1 MLRMG
6 TIFGRYRI
14 ESVAGT
20 GGMGVVYRAT
30 DTETGQP
37 AALKVVSSVRTLDD
51 ENRERLLR
59 EAQLVARID
68 HPGVVPVYEAGEH
81 DGHFYLAMLWVDGC
95 DLDKLLTDLGPL
107 PIERAVEV
115 IGHVADALDAAHE
128 RGFVHRDVKPANVM
142 VADTGQVYLTDFGL
156 TKVLDAS
163 TGLTHTGQLLGTV
176 DYVAPEQIEGRP
188 VDGRADVYSLGGL
201 AYRAI
206 TGSVPFD
213 RPGGVARLWAHLNV
227 PAPSL
232 RAKRPDAPRAL
243 DAAIRKA
250 LAKSP
255 DERFATAG
263 AFAIAARE
271 ALGELAT
278 TGAETGGIEEKV
290 PVLSGAAGPMWE
302 WEPPTAVP
310 AEADER
316 SGRTVSLPFG
326 RVRAPMAL
334 GLGYAMVV
342 ATVLGGVVLSDNGE
356 RVQEVASGAGNVA
369 LQPSG
374 TSGSG
379 GGGAGLAVAEPHILR
394 VKPAAS
400 GDDEPVAAAALGPVV
415 GERDG
420 RRDRVA
426 HADEPRAAAR
436 GRPRGASREPSLAAA
451 ARWTPAAR
459 ARSSRSAARRR
470 SRPRAAAG
478 PRRAAGRP
486 ARSPR
491 RRRRRRPRPAPR
503 PGPTPTPVEVE
514 PEPTPDAGAGAH
526 AGARAR
532 AHPGARARA
541 GARPR
546 ARARSGDRHRHW
558 HRDGD
563 RHGHRHRQHRDPG
576 RDHGDRPRARH
587 QRAQPVAEVTAQRF
601 RRAASGRP
609 FSVQLLG
616 RRSGS
621 RSASRSRRTASAR
634 SPGSGCRRRPRARSR

>member
-14 ESVAGT
+14 EGVAGT

-37 AALKVVSSVRTLDD
+37 AALKVVSSVRTPDD

-81 DGHFYLAMLWVDGC
+81 DGHFYLAMLWVDGS
-95 DLDKLLTDLGPL
+95 DLEQLLTDLGPL
-107 PIERAVEV
+107 PVERAVEV

-142 VADTGQVYLTDFGL
+142 VADSGQVYLTDFGL

-255 DERFATAG
+255 EERFATAG
-263 AFAIAARE
+263 AFALAARE
-271 ALGELAT
+271 ALGELAPAA
-278 TGAETGGIEEKV
+278 AETGGIEEKV
-290 PVLSGAAGPMWE
+290 PVLAGATGPMWE
-302 WEPPTAVP
+302 WEPPTTA
-310 AEADER
+310 AEESSER
-316 SGRTVSLPFG
+316 TGRTVSLPFG

-342 ATVLGGVVLSDNGE
+342 ATVLGGVVLSGNGE
-356 RVQEVASGAGNVA
+356 KVQEVAAGAGKVTLKPA
-369 LQPSG
+369 
-374 TSGSG
+374 G
-379 GGGAGLAVAEPHILR
+379 GGNSAKAPLAIAEPHILR
-394 VKPAAS
+394 VTPAGSGSDDKTATAAS
-400 GDDEPVAAAALGPVV
+400 VLSDDPIEVPAPMNRAQ
-415 GERDG
+415 R
-420 RRDRVA
+420 
-426 HADEPRAAAR
+426 RAAAR
-436 GRPRGASREPSLAAA
+436 EEARKTKKQSSSRKSAGTLDSSGSDAEQPTRRQAPVPGSSNSSSSHRTSSVSTVA
-451 ARWTPAAR
+451 TPATPPAGTGT
-459 ARSSRSAARRR
+459 
-470 SRPRAAAG
+470 AAG
-478 PRRAAGRP
+478 G
-486 ARSPR
+486 
-491 RRRRRRPRPAPR
+491 
-503 PGPTPTPVEVE
+503 
-514 PEPTPDAGAGAH
+514 
-526 AGARAR
+526 
-532 AHPGARARA
+532 
-541 GARPR
+541 
-546 ARARSGDRHRHW
+546 
-558 HRDGD
+558 
-563 RHGHRHRQHRDPG
+563 
-576 RDHGDRPRARH
+576 
-587 QRAQPVAEVTAQRF
+587 
-601 RRAASGRP
+601 
-609 FSVQLLG
+609 
-616 RRSGS
+616 
-621 RSASRSRRTASAR
+621 
-634 SPGSGCRRRPRARSR
+634 

>member
-14 ESVAGT
+14 EGVAGT

-142 VADTGQVYLTDFGL
+142 VADSGQVYLTDFGL

-255 DERFATAG
+255 EERFATAG
-263 AFAIAARE
+263 AFALAARE
-271 ALGELAT
+271 ALGEMAPVAIE
-278 TGAETGGIEEKV
+278 TGGGIEEKV
-290 PVLSGAAGPMWE
+290 PVLSGAGGPMWE
-302 WEPPTAVP
+302 WEPPTSGSNDG
-310 AEADER
+310 EER
-316 SGRTVSLPFG
+316 SGRALALPFG
-326 RVRAPMAL
+326 RVRTPMAL

-342 ATVLGGVVLSDNGE
+342 ATVLGGVVLSDNGGP
-356 RVQEVASGAGNVA
+356 VQEVAAGAGSVS
-369 LQPSG
+369 LQPS
-374 TSGSG
+374 TSG
-379 GGGAGLAVAEPHILR
+379 GGKTPLAVAEPHILR
-394 VKPAAS
+394 VKPAGS
-400 GDDEPVAAAALGPVV
+400 SSSIREEPVAMAAAVSISTRTSTSRG
-415 GERDG
+415 
-420 RRDRVA
+420 A
-426 HADEPRAAAR
+426 QAAEPRTASR
-436 GRPRGASREPSLAAA
+436 GRPGGGSAAA
-451 ARWTPAAR
+451 PRGPQ
-459 ARSSRSAARRR
+459 RRQH
-470 SRPRAAAG
+470 AG
-478 PRRAAGRP
+478 QQRLRRRAARP
-486 ARSPR
+486 PSGA
-491 RRRRRRPRPAPR
+491 RPRLELVGLVVRPELGQHGRDPR
-503 PGPTPTPVEVE
+503 
-514 PEPTPDAGAGAH
+514 AGAARLDRHRGRLRDPD
-526 AGARAR
+526 ARAR
-532 AHPGARARA
+532 AD
-541 GARPR
+541 PR
-546 ARARSGDRHRHW
+546 A
-558 HRDGD
+558 
-563 RHGHRHRQHRDPG
+563 
-576 RDHGDRPRARH
+576 
-587 QRAQPVAEVTAQRF
+587 
-601 RRAASGRP
+601 
-609 FSVQLLG
+609 
-616 RRSGS
+616 
-621 RSASRSRRTASAR
+621 
-634 SPGSGCRRRPRARSR
+634 

>member
-14 ESVAGT
+14 EGVAGT

-37 AALKVVSSVRTLDD
+37 AALKVVSSIRTLDD

-81 DGHFYLAMLWVDGC
+81 DGHFYLAMLWVDGS
-95 DLDKLLTDLGPL
+95 DLEQLLSDLGPL

-115 IGHVADALDAAHE
+115 IANVADALDAAHE
-128 RGFVHRDVKPANVM
+128 RGFVHRDVKPANVL
-142 VADTGQVYLTDFGL
+142 VADSGQVYLSDFGL

-271 ALGELAT
+271 ALGEMAP
-278 TGAETGGIEEKV
+278 AAVESGGIEEKV
-290 PVLSGAAGPMWE
+290 PVLAGAAGPMWE
-302 WEPPTAVP
+302 WEPPTAT
-310 AEADER
+310 EETSER

-342 ATVLGGVVLSDNGE
+342 ATVLGGVVLSGSGE
-356 RVQEVASGAGNVA
+356 KVQEVAAGAGKVS

-374 TSGSG
+374 TSR
-379 GGGAGLAVAEPHILR
+379 GLVEL
-394 VKPAAS
+394 
-400 GDDEPVAAAALGPVV
+400 
-415 GERDG
+415 
-420 RRDRVA
+420 
-426 HADEPRAAAR
+426 
-436 GRPRGASREPSLAAA
+436 
-451 ARWTPAAR
+451 
-459 ARSSRSAARRR
+459 AARRR
-470 SRPRAAAG
+470 RAVHPPGEAV
-478 PRRAAGRP
+478 RWQRLE
-486 ARSPR
+486 R
-491 RRRRRRPRPAPR
+491 RRDRERR
-503 PGPTPTPVEVE
+503 V
-514 PEPTPDAGAGAH
+514 
-526 AGARAR
+526 
-532 AHPGARARA
+532 
-541 GARPR
+541 
-546 ARARSGDRHRHW
+546 
-558 HRDGD
+558 DGD
-563 RHGHRHRQHRDPG
+563 RHGPRRDEPCAAPCGRPGRGAQPEEAEEVERRQHRQQQRRHARQQRIRRPAAGASSGPGRRSPHHRRWHEEPEHGEHRRDSGPDASGNDRLRGRHRHPDARRDAAADRSAADRSPADRAPADGPAAGGPAADRSAADRPRDGHRNGYRHRHRHRDRHRNGHRHGDADRADHAHDDGRPPG
-576 RDHGDRPRARH
+576 RRRQLAR
-587 QRAQPVAEVTAQRF
+587 
-601 RRAASGRP
+601 
-609 FSVQLLG
+609 LG
-616 RRSGS
+616 R
-621 RSASRSRRTASAR
+621 THEHQQ
-634 SPGSGCRRRPRARSR
+634 

>member
-14 ESVAGT
+14 EGVAGT

-37 AALKVVSSVRTLDD
+37 AALKVVSSIRTLDD

-81 DGHFYLAMLWVDGC
+81 DGHFYLAMLWVDGS
-95 DLDKLLTDLGPL
+95 DLEQLLSDLGPL

-115 IGHVADALDAAHE
+115 IANVADALDAAHE
-128 RGFVHRDVKPANVM
+128 RGFVHRDVKPANVL
-142 VADTGQVYLTDFGL
+142 VADSGQVYLSDFGL

-255 DERFATAG
+255 EERFATAG

-271 ALGELAT
+271 ALGEMAP
-278 TGAETGGIEEKV
+278 AAVESGGIEEKV
-290 PVLSGAAGPMWE
+290 PVLAGAAGPMWE
-302 WEPPTAVP
+302 WEPPTAT
-310 AEADER
+310 EETSER

-342 ATVLGGVVLSDNGE
+342 ATVLGGVVLSGSGE
-356 RVQEVASGAGNVA
+356 KVQEVAAGAGKVS
-369 LQPSG
+369 LKPSG
-374 TSGSG
+374 TSEGSSG
-379 GGGAGLAVAEPHILR
+379 SPLAVAEPYILR
-394 VKPAAS
+394 AKPSGGSDSSDDVTASAASTETVTVPAAMNR
-400 GDDEPVAAAALGPVV
+400 AQ
-415 GERDG
+415 R
-420 RRDRVA
+420 
-426 HADEPRAAAR
+426 RAAAR
-436 GRPRGASREPSLAAA
+436 AEARSQKKQKKSSGGSTGSSSAGHARQQRVRRPAAGASSGPGRRSPHLRRWHEEPEHGEHRRDSGSDASGNDRLRGRHRHPDARRDAAADRPPPTDPPPTDHADGPAADGPAADRSAADRPRDGHRNGYRHRHRDWHRNRAP
-451 ARWTPAAR
+451 AR
-459 ARSSRSAARRR
+459 ARRPPSRPRPRRR
-470 SRPRAAAG
+470 SPAWS
-478 PRRAAGRP
+478 RRQL
-486 ARSPR
+486 AR
-491 RRRRRRPRPAPR
+491 
-503 PGPTPTPVEVE
+503 
-514 PEPTPDAGAGAH
+514 
-526 AGARAR
+526 
-532 AHPGARARA
+532 
-541 GARPR
+541 
-546 ARARSGDRHRHW
+546 
-558 HRDGD
+558 
-563 RHGHRHRQHRDPG
+563 
-576 RDHGDRPRARH
+576 
-587 QRAQPVAEVTAQRF
+587 
-601 RRAASGRP
+601 
-609 FSVQLLG
+609 LG
-616 RRSGS
+616 R
-621 RSASRSRRTASAR
+621 THEHQQ
-634 SPGSGCRRRPRARSR
+634 

>member
-14 ESVAGT
+14 EAVAGS

-37 AALKVVSSVRTLDD
+37 VALKVVSSIRTLDE

-81 DGHFYLAMLWVDGC
+81 DGHFYLAMLWVDGS
-95 DLDKLLTDLGPL
+95 DLEQLLSDLGPL

-115 IGHVADALDAAHE
+115 VANVADALDAAHE
-128 RGFVHRDVKPANVM
+128 RGFVHRDVKPANVL
-142 VADTGQVYLTDFGL
+142 VADSGQVYLSDFGL

-255 DERFATAG
+255 EERFATAG

-271 ALGELAT
+271 ALGEMAP
-278 TGAETGGIEEKV
+278 AAVESGGIEEKV
-290 PVLSGAAGPMWE
+290 PVLAGAAGPMWE
-302 WEPPTAVP
+302 WEPPTAV
-310 AEADER
+310 EETSER

-342 ATVLGGVVLSDNGE
+342 ATVLGGVVLSGSGE
-356 RVQEVASGAGNVA
+356 KVQEVAAGAGKVS

-374 TSGSG
+374 TSEGSSSSP
-379 GGGAGLAVAEPHILR
+379 LAVAEPYILR
-394 VKPAAS
+394 AKPSGGGDAGDATASAASTETVTVPAAMNR
-400 GDDEPVAAAALGPVV
+400 AQ
-415 GERDG
+415 R
-420 RRDRVA
+420 
-426 HADEPRAAAR
+426 RAAAR
-436 GRPRGASREPSLAAA
+436 AEARSEKKSQEVERRQQQRQQRQRGHAGQQRI
-451 ARWTPAAR
+451 RRPAAGTPSGPGR
-459 ARSSRSAARRR
+459 GSPHLQRRHEDAELGEHRGDAGSGHAAGDQRLRRR
-470 SRPRAAAG
+470 HGQPDACRAPADHDADGPAADDH
-478 PRRAAGRP
+478 ADRP
-486 ARSPR
+486 AADDHAD
-491 RRRRRRPRPAPR
+491 RPAA
-503 PGPTPTPVEVE
+503 
-514 PEPTPDAGAGAH
+514 DD
-526 AGARAR
+526 
-532 AHPGARARA
+532 
-541 GARPR
+541 
-546 ARARSGDRHRHW
+546 RSRHG
-558 HRDGD
+558 HRN
-563 RHGHRHRQHRDPG
+563 RHGHRHRHRDGHGNRHWHRDRNRHG
-576 RDHGDRPRARH
+576 RDAHGPDHAGDDRRAPGPRRQRARLDRPH
-587 QRAQPVAEVTAQRF
+587 QHQHPK
-601 RRAASGRP
+601 
-609 FSVQLLG
+609 G
-616 RRSGS
+616 RREAALH
-621 RSASRSRRTASAR
+621 RPHLSAAGQAMR
-634 SPGSGCRRRPRARSR
+634 

>member
-14 ESVAGT
+14 EGVAGT

-37 AALKVVSSVRTLDD
+37 AALKVVSSIRTLDE

-81 DGHFYLAMLWVDGC
+81 DGHFYLAMLWVDGS
-95 DLDKLLTDLGPL
+95 DLEQLLSDLGPL

-115 IGHVADALDAAHE
+115 IANVADALDAAHE
-128 RGFVHRDVKPANVM
+128 RGFVHRDVKPANVL
-142 VADTGQVYLTDFGL
+142 VADSGQVYLSDFGL

-263 AFAIAARE
+263 ASRSPRARHS
-271 ALGELAT
+271 ARWPGRRRVRRDRRRRSRSLPAPLARC
-278 TGAETGGIEEKV
+278 GSGSRRRHGG
-290 PVLSGAAGPMWE
+290 VLRAQRPH
-302 WEPPTAVP
+302 
-310 AEADER
+310 R
-316 SGRTVSLPFG
+316 SLPFG

-334 GLGYAMVV
+334 AS
-342 ATVLGGVVLSDNGE
+342 ATRWSW
-356 RVQEVASGAGNVA
+356 R
-369 LQPSG
+369 PS
-374 TSGSG
+374 S
-379 GGGAGLAVAEPHILR
+379 AV
-394 VKPAAS
+394 S
-400 GDDEPVAAAALGPVV
+400 C
-415 GERDG
+415 
-420 RRDRVA
+420 
-426 HADEPRAAAR
+426 
-436 GRPRGASREPSLAAA
+436 SAAA
-451 ARWTPAAR
+451 AR
-459 ARSSRSAARRR
+459 RSRR
-470 SRPRAAAG
+470 SRRA
-478 PRRAAGRP
+478 P
-486 ARSPR
+486 ARCP
-491 RRRRRRPRPAPR
+491 
-503 PGPTPTPVEVE
+503 
-514 PEPTPDAGAGAH
+514 
-526 AGARAR
+526 
-532 AHPGARARA
+532 
-541 GARPR
+541 
-546 ARARSGDRHRHW
+546 
-558 HRDGD
+558 
-563 RHGHRHRQHRDPG
+563 
-576 RDHGDRPRARH
+576 
-587 QRAQPVAEVTAQRF
+587 
-601 RRAASGRP
+601 
-609 FSVQLLG
+609 
-616 RRSGS
+616 
-621 RSASRSRRTASAR
+621 
-634 SPGSGCRRRPRARSR
+634 

>member
-14 ESVAGT
+14 EGVAGT

-30 DTETGQP
+30 DTETGHP
-37 AALKVVSSVRTLDD
+37 AALKVVSSIRTLDD

-81 DGHFYLAMLWVDGC
+81 DGHFYLAMLWVDGS
-95 DLDKLLTDLGPL
+95 DLEQLLSDLGPL

-115 IGHVADALDAAHE
+115 IANVADALDAAHE
-128 RGFVHRDVKPANVM
+128 RGFVHRDVKPANVL
-142 VADTGQVYLTDFGL
+142 VADSGQVYLSDFGL

-255 DERFATAG
+255 EERFATAG

-271 ALGELAT
+271 ALGEMAP
-278 TGAETGGIEEKV
+278 AAVETGGIEEKV
-290 PVLSGAAGPMWE
+290 PVLAGAAGPMWE
-302 WEPPTAVP
+302 WEPPSAV
-310 AEADER
+310 EETSER

-342 ATVLGGVVLSDNGE
+342 ATVLGGVVLSGSGE
-356 RVQEVASGAGNVA
+356 KVQEVAAGAGKVT

-374 TSGSG
+374 TSEGSSSSP
-379 GGGAGLAVAEPHILR
+379 LAVAEPYILR
-394 VKPAAS
+394 AKPSGGDDSSDATASAASTETVTVPAAMNR
-400 GDDEPVAAAALGPVV
+400 AQ
-415 GERDG
+415 R
-420 RRDRVA
+420 
-426 HADEPRAAAR
+426 RAAAR
-436 GRPRGASREPSLAAA
+436 AEARSQKKQKKAGGGRRSGGSSSGTLDSSGSDAQQPARRQAPVAGRRVSGGGTRTESSASTVA
-451 ARWTPAAR
+451 TPAPTPTPPATTG
-459 ARSSRSAARRR
+459 SAA
-470 SRPRAAAG
+470 G
-478 PRRAAGRP
+478 TG
-486 ARSPR
+486 
-491 RRRRRRPRPAPR
+491 
-503 PGPTPTPVEVE
+503 TPTPVETPPPSDPPPTDPPPTE
-514 PEPTPDAGAGAH
+514 PPPTDPPPTEPPPTEPPPTDPGTGTGAGT
-526 AGARAR
+526 GTGTGTGTETPTDPTTPTTTVARLVDAVN
-532 AHPGARARA
+532 
-541 GARPR
+541 
-546 ARARSGDRHRHW
+546 S
-558 HRDGD
+558 
-563 RHGHRHRQHRDPG
+563 
-576 RDHGDRPRARH
+576 
-587 QRAQPVAEVTAQRF
+587 
-601 RRAASGRP
+601 
-609 FSVQLLG
+609 LG
-616 RRSGS
+616 
-621 RSASRSRRTASAR
+621 
-634 SPGSGCRRRPRARSR
+634 

>member
-14 ESVAGT
+14 EGVAGT

-37 AALKVVSSVRTLDD
+37 AALKVVSSIRTLDD

-81 DGHFYLAMLWVDGC
+81 DGHFYLAMLWVDGS
-95 DLDKLLTDLGPL
+95 DLEQLLSDLGPL

-115 IGHVADALDAAHE
+115 IANVADALDAAHE
-128 RGFVHRDVKPANVM
+128 RGFVHRDVKPANVL
-142 VADTGQVYLTDFGL
+142 VADSGQVYLSDFGL

-255 DERFATAG
+255 EERFATAG

-271 ALGELAT
+271 ALGEMAP
-278 TGAETGGIEEKV
+278 AAVETGGIEEKV
-290 PVLSGAAGPMWE
+290 PVLAGAAGPMWE
-302 WEPPTAVP
+302 WEPPSAV
-310 AEADER
+310 EETSER

-342 ATVLGGVVLSDNGE
+342 ATVLGGVVLSGSGE
-356 RVQEVASGAGNVA
+356 KVQEVAAGAGKVT

-374 TSGSG
+374 TSEGSSSSP
-379 GGGAGLAVAEPHILR
+379 LAVAEPYILR
-394 VKPAAS
+394 AKPSGGDDSSDATASAASTETVTVPAAMNR
-400 GDDEPVAAAALGPVV
+400 EQ
-415 GERDG
+415 R
-420 RRDRVA
+420 
-426 HADEPRAAAR
+426 RAAAR
-436 GRPRGASREPSLAAA
+436 AEARSQKKQKKSGGGRSSGSSSSGTLDSSGSDAQQPARRQAPVAGRRVSGGGTRTESSASTVA
-451 ARWTPAAR
+451 TPAPTPTPPATTG
-459 ARSSRSAARRR
+459 SAA
-470 SRPRAAAG
+470 G
-478 PRRAAGRP
+478 TG
-486 ARSPR
+486 
-491 RRRRRRPRPAPR
+491 
-503 PGPTPTPVEVE
+503 TPTPVETPPPSDPPPTDPPPTE
-514 PEPTPDAGAGAH
+514 PPPTDPPPTEPPPTEPPPTDPGTGTGAGT
-526 AGARAR
+526 GTGTGTGTETPTDPTTPTTTVARLVDAVN
-532 AHPGARARA
+532 
-541 GARPR
+541 
-546 ARARSGDRHRHW
+546 S
-558 HRDGD
+558 
-563 RHGHRHRQHRDPG
+563 
-576 RDHGDRPRARH
+576 
-587 QRAQPVAEVTAQRF
+587 
-601 RRAASGRP
+601 
-609 FSVQLLG
+609 LG
-616 RRSGS
+616 
-621 RSASRSRRTASAR
+621 
-634 SPGSGCRRRPRARSR
+634 

>member
-14 ESVAGT
+14 EGVAGT

-37 AALKVVSSVRTLDD
+37 AALKVVSSIRTLDD

-81 DGHFYLAMLWVDGC
+81 DGHFYLAMLWVDGS
-95 DLDKLLTDLGPL
+95 DLEQLLSDLGPL

-142 VADTGQVYLTDFGL
+142 VADSGQVYLTDFGL

-163 TGLTHTGQLLGTV
+163 TGLTHTGQLLGTL

-255 DERFATAG
+255 EERFATAG

-271 ALGELAT
+271 ALGELAP
-278 TGAETGGIEEKV
+278 AAVESGGIEEKV
-290 PVLSGAAGPMWE
+290 PVLAGASGPMWE
-302 WEPPTAVP
+302 WEPPTSGTEEP
-310 AEADER
+310 SER

-342 ATVLGGVVLSDNGE
+342 ATVLGGVVLSGSGE
-356 RVQEVASGAGNVA
+356 KVQEVAAGAGKVT
-369 LQPSG
+369 LKPSG
-374 TSGSG
+374 KSEGSASSPLAIAEPYILRAKPSG
-379 GGGAGLAVAEPHILR
+379 GDDAGDGPTASAASTETVT
-394 VKPAAS
+394 VPAAMNR
-400 GDDEPVAAAALGPVV
+400 AQ
-415 GERDG
+415 R
-420 RRDRVA
+420 
-426 HADEPRAAAR
+426 RAAA
-436 GRPRGASREPSLAAA
+436 
-451 ARWTPAAR
+451 
-459 ARSSRSAARRR
+459 
-470 SRPRAAAG
+470 
-478 PRRAAGRP
+478 
-486 ARSPR
+486 
-491 RRRRRRPRPAPR
+491 
-503 PGPTPTPVEVE
+503 
-514 PEPTPDAGAGAH
+514 
-526 AGARAR
+526 
-532 AHPGARARA
+532 
-541 GARPR
+541 
-546 ARARSGDRHRHW
+546 
-558 HRDGD
+558 
-563 RHGHRHRQHRDPG
+563 
-576 RDHGDRPRARH
+576 
-587 QRAQPVAEVTAQRF
+587 
-601 RRAASGRP
+601 
-609 FSVQLLG
+609 
-616 RRSGS
+616 
-621 RSASRSRRTASAR
+621 
-634 SPGSGCRRRPRARSR
+634 

>member
-14 ESVAGT
+14 EGVAGT

-81 DGHFYLAMLWVDGC
+81 DGHFYLAMLWVEGS
-95 DLDKLLTDLGPL
+95 DLEQLLSDLGPL

-128 RGFVHRDVKPANVM
+128 RGFVHRDVKPANVL
-142 VADTGQVYLTDFGL
+142 VADSGQVYLSDFGL

-255 DERFATAG
+255 EERFATAG
-263 AFAIAARE
+263 AFALAARE
-271 ALGELAT
+271 ALGEVAVL
-278 TGAETGGIEEKV
+278 GAPAGGIEEKV
-290 PVLSGAAGPMWE
+290 PALAGATAPMWE
-302 WEPPTAVP
+302 WEPPTA
-310 AEADER
+310 ASEESSER
-316 SGRTVSLPFG
+316 TGRTVSLPFG

-342 ATVLGGVVLSDNGE
+342 ATVLGGVVLSGNGE
-356 RVQEVASGAGNVA
+356 KVQEVASGAGAVTLKSA
-369 LQPSG
+369 
-374 TSGSG
+374 GSG
-379 GGGAGLAVAEPHILR
+379 GGESSKSPLAVAEPHILR
-394 VKPAAS
+394 AKAAGTS
-400 GDDEPVAAAALGPVV
+400 TPSIAGDSAVL
-415 GERDG
+415 
-420 RRDRVA
+420 
-426 HADEPRAAAR
+426 ADVSDDASTTTAPMNRAQRRAAAR
-436 GRPRGASREPSLAAA
+436 E
-451 ARWTPAAR
+451 R
-459 ARSSRSAARRR
+459 ARTDKKEGRTSAGTIGSSGADAQQPIRRQTPSSGTQNSSSSRGSSSASTVA
-470 SRPRAAAG
+470 SPTTPSSSPASAGTGTAAG
-478 PRRAAGRP
+478 NG
-486 ARSPR
+486 
-491 RRRRRRPRPAPR
+491 
-503 PGPTPTPVEVE
+503 TPVVVEPE
-514 PEPTPDAGAGAH
+514 PEPTPTPAPEPEPTPEPEPEPTPTPEPEPTPTPDPGTGSGTGSGTGAGT
-526 AGARAR
+526 GTGT
-532 AHPGARARA
+532 PTE
-541 GARPR
+541 PTEPTP
-546 ARARSGDRHRHW
+546 D
-558 HRDGD
+558 
-563 RHGHRHRQHRDPG
+563 DPLVS
-576 RDHGDRPRARH
+576 AIN
-587 QRAQPVAEVTAQRF
+587 T
-601 RRAASGRP
+601 
-609 FSVQLLG
+609 LG
-616 RRSGS
+616 
-621 RSASRSRRTASAR
+621 
-634 SPGSGCRRRPRARSR
+634 